1 MRTPVTHHPNRNRL
15 MEYAAGSI
23 SPERAFVLATHVGA
37 CAACATEVAAGERA
51 AGDML
56 NDLPAAPLRADALA
70 HALARTE
77 RSPARGRDDGHDE
90 RPGPADWIT
99 VPRAVA
105 EAGRQRRRWAA
116 PGVWVAPVTG
126 RAHGA
131 RGYLLRV
138 APGMS
143 VPRHTHLGV
152 EMVCIL
158 KGAFLDR
165 GAVFEAGDYCE
176 SDEVVVHNPVA
187 RLGEECVCLVA
198 VDQSLVPLD
207 WIGKL
212 FQPLVRI

>member
-1 MRTPVTHHPNRNRL
+1 MLTPWLVPSDHQR
-15 MEYAAGSI
+15 
-23 SPERAFVLATHVGA
+23 VGVM
-37 CAACATEVAAGERA
+37 TG
-51 AGDML
+51 M
-56 NDLPAAPLRADALA
+56 
-70 HALARTE
+70 TK
-77 RSPARGRDDGHDE
+77 GRDRRIGLPFRARWPKPAVRGGDG
-90 RPGPADWIT
+90 R
-99 VPRAVA
+99 
-105 EAGRQRRRWAA
+105 RQE
-116 PGVWVAPVTG
+116 VWVAPVTG